1 MSSRGLLTLLIAVV
15 LLVVVVFVVSTSDS
29 PERATSELLLPQL
42 SGKLN
47 EIESIT
53 VRAPGDTTVA
63 TLRRGADQWTVAE
76 ASDYPAN
83 LGRIR
88 QNLIAL
94 ADARIVEEKTSN
106 PEFYDRLGVVDIAD
120 EKATGTQLEI
130 AAPEFSATVIVGDTG
145 VSGGNMAYVRRSGEP
160 QSLMVSAD
168 LDLSDDRAE
177 WLERDLMD
185 ISSAEV
191 HRVIITHPDGELLS
205 LQKDSPDATD
215 FSVAGIPEGREL
227 SFGGVANSIG
237 AVLSSLRLDEV
248 TPEATFEAAA
258 AEPVIARFETFN
270 GMVVQARVYPVDA
283 GVRVSFEVSADP
295 VLADNSS
302 GLQKAAADAPSAEA
316 DEAGDEA
323 LEAPETPEAV
333 DDAVDPFPTVQAE
346 AEKLNQRLQGW
357 IYTLPSY
364 KSDQLTK
371 RLEDLFESEDS

>member
-15 LLVVVVFVVSTSDS
+15 LLIVVGFVVSTSDS
-29 PERATSELLLPQL
+29 PERTTSELLLPQL

-53 VRAPGDTTVA
+53 VTAAGDTTVA
-63 TLRRGADQWTVAE
+63 TLRRGTEQWTVAE
-76 ASDYPAN
+76 ASNYPAN

-106 PEFYDRLGVVDIAD
+106 PAFYDRLGVVDIGD

-130 AAPEFSATVIVGDTG
+130 AAPEFTATLIVGDTG

-177 WLERDLMD
+177 WLDRDVMD
-185 ISSAEV
+185 ISSAQV
-191 HRVIITHPDGELLS
+191 HRVIITHPDGGTLN

-215 FSVAGIPEGREL
+215 FTVAGIPEGREL

-248 TPEATFEAAA
+248 APGATFDAGA

-270 GMVVQARVYPVDA
+270 GMVVQARVFPVDA

-295 VLADNSS
+295 ALAVDGSD
-302 GLQKAAADAPSAEA
+302 LREAAADAPSAEA
-316 DEAGDEA
+316 EEAGDEA
-323 LEAPETPEAV
+323 LEGTEAA
-333 DDAVDPFPTVQAE
+333 DDAVDRFAAVQAE

-364 KSDQLTK
+364 KTDQLTK
-371 RLEDLFESEDS
+371 RLEDLLDSDDS